1 MLCGLFAEVLG
12 LDRVSIDD
20 NFFDLGG
27 HSLLATRLIGRVRA
41 ALGRELSIRALFES
55 PTVAALAPRLSQDGT
70 ESEFGSPLLLRG
82 GTGQRPLFCV
92 HTMTGLAW
100 VYAPPRPLL
109 RHLDPLQP
117 VYGIQADVL
126 AGKEEGPV
134 GLAETASRYVAQI
147 RSVQPEGPYR
157 LLGWSFGGNIAHAV
171 AALLEEQGE
180 QVELLALLDSY
191 PPNDPT
197 RLPTGE
203 EALSAL
209 LEEIGHADVPLAD
222 GAPAQLDRVH
232 ALLRDTDHPLGRID
246 RDRLGRMGAYVRS
259 AAETLREIPLT
270 ARNLNV
276 LFFEASRD
284 AVERPGRFDEWN
296 KYTGGA
302 IHTGLTAIT
311 SPCSTVNRFPRSR
324 RLWRKSLPNCAE
336 RARLRWCL
344 LAGEA
349 RAGKEALSSAEATW
363 SKPRARGHGPV
374 AGTVA
379 VSRDQPTTDEGG
391 CVGADIT
398 MKSQDVEQLVV
409 ELRSQTGPRWR
420 ENTPASL
427 H

>member
-1 MLCGLFAEVLG
+1 
-12 LDRVSIDD
+12 
-20 NFFDLGG
+20 
-27 HSLLATRLIGRVRA
+27 
-41 ALGRELSIRALFES
+41 
-55 PTVAALAPRLSQDGT
+55 
-70 ESEFGSPLLLRG
+70 
-82 GTGQRPLFCV
+82 
-92 HTMTGLAW
+92 MTGLAW
-100 VYAPPRPLL
+100 VYARLL

-117 VYGIQADVL
+117 VYGIQAEVL

-259 AAETLREIPLT
+259 AAETLRETP
-270 ARNLNV
+270 
-276 LFFEASRD
+276 
-284 AVERPGRFDEWN
+284 
-296 KYTGGA
+296 
-302 IHTGLTAIT
+302 
-311 SPCSTVNRFPRSR
+311 
-324 RLWRKSLPNCAE
+324 SL
-336 RARLRWCL
+336 RA
-344 LAGEA
+344 
-349 RAGKEALSSAEATW
+349 T
-363 SKPRARGHGPV
+363 
-374 AGTVA
+374 
-379 VSRDQPTTDEGG
+379 
-391 CVGADIT
+391 
-398 MKSQDVEQLVV
+398 
-409 ELRSQTGPRWR
+409 
-420 ENTPASL
+420 
-427 H
+427 